1 MVHASSLGL
10 RPFASL
16 VGNMTFEMTW
26 KSGLVLLAWSVV
38 DYMLTLQKMN
48 SDMKMTKQ
56 EVRQEYKET
65 DGNPLIK
72 SRIRQ
77 IQRNMRKR
85 QSLKAAATATVIVTN
100 PTHYAVALK
109 YEADM
114 AAPIVVAK
122 GLNVLAEKIKQLAR
136 DNGIM
141 LVENRPLA
149 QALYKS
155 VEVGDSIP
163 ANLYK
168 AVAEILALVFRA
180 QAEVR
185 RNEAERRSRN
195 ASGQKMSNNSGG
207 PTPNPGMR

>member
-1 MVHASSLGL
+1 LRRSTFTQVRSIQSRKQAQPARLPCGSKQSFEIAAAVLRHALDRCYHSSGALGIDGS
-10 RPFASL
+10 RVQPGFEAFASL

-122 GLNVLAEKIKQLAR
+122 ASMCWRKDQTTGTRQ
-136 DNGIM
+136 
-141 LVENRPLA
+141 
-149 QALYKS
+149 
-155 VEVGDSIP
+155 
-163 ANLYK
+163 
-168 AVAEILALVFRA
+168 
-180 QAEVR
+180 
-185 RNEAERRSRN
+185 RNHA
-195 ASGQKMSNNSGG
+195 G
-207 PTPNPGMR
+207 